1 MNMKIFEDSMA
12 LQEKITMLQGSM
24 MKSEIALNFLEENG
38 IAAIEI
44 KPDWDDTIYL
54 GDCHLDEGQKGLV
67 LQLLTSVLKNRI
79 DEAEKELAE
88 ILGPPEF

>member
-44 KPDWDDTIYL
+44 
-54 GDCHLDEGQKGLV
+54 
-67 LQLLTSVLKNRI
+67 
-79 DEAEKELAE
+79 
-88 ILGPPEF
+88 